1 MKNVYYNMA
10 LMNAG
15 VKKVVVR
22 FDPQQL
28 HSTV

>member
-1 MKNVYYNMA
+1 
-10 LMNAG
+10 MNAG

-28 HSTV
+28 HSTVY

>member
-1 MKNVYYNMA
+1 MA

>member
-1 MKNVYYNMA
+1 
-10 LMNAG
+10 MNAG

>member
-1 MKNVYYNMA
+1 MA

-28 HSTV
+28 HSTVY